1 MGILGKWGRIRFSLL
16 LQVAALAA
24 QAPAVAGVA
33 DPVVVGGP
41 QRLLVVAVRFPGTDP
56 SLALPRI
63 AEKVGKVGEY
73 IRTVSYGKA
82 WLEARLAGWY
92 EMPAPISEY
101 RVSPFNYKVDR
112 GRVRRLVADAL
123 AAA

>member
-1 MGILGKWGRIRFSLL
+1 MRTLGKWGRTRLTLILL
-16 LQVAALAA
+16 VAVLAG
-24 QAPAVAGVA
+24 QDPAGAGVA

-101 RVSPFNYKVDR
+101 RVSPFNY
-112 GRVRRLVADAL
+112 
-123 AAA
+123 